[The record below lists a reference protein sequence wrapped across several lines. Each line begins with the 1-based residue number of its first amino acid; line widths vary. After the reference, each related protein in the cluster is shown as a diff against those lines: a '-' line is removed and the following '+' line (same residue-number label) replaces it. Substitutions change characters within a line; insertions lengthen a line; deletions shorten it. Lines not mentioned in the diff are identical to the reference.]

1 MTEPKKEAPTP
12 DTDVR
17 VVDRR
22 RFTPEGERRADVPEE
37 PRPPEPSAQARQDAA
52 AAQQAERS
60 YERTRP
66 PREHKMDFQ
75 TLVLSLSTTA
85 MYQLGLIADAAGG
98 APQPDL
104 DAARQTIDMLGVIE
118 EKTRNNLTAE
128 ENHLLAQVLYELRMS
143 YVALSRR
150 QNGSTSRK

>member
-1 MTEPKKEAPTP
+1 MAEPKKEAETP
-12 DTDVR
+12 SEGVR

-22 RFTPEGERRADVPEE
+22 RFTPEGNRRADLAEE
-37 PRPPEPSAQARQDAA
+37 PRPQEPCVQPRQDVA

-85 MYQLGLIADAAGG
+85 MYQLGLIGDAASG
-98 APQPDL
+98 APQPDPE
-104 DAARQTIDMLGVIE
+104 AARHTIDMLGVIE
-118 EKTRNNLTAE
+118 EKTRNNLTPE
-128 ENHLLAQVLYELRMS
+128 EKRLLDQVLYELRMS
-143 YVALSRR
+143 YMALSRSE
-150 QNGSTSRK
+150 NGSRNRK